1 MAPIRDSIV
10 YRGAD
15 RLIQRH
21 GKEALSAASRRI
33 ERMVD
38 RRDRDRFLLW
48 LRIRHAIVALQ
59 AQPTGAL
66 H

>member
-1 MAPIRDSIV
+1 MAPIPDAII
-10 YRGAD
+10 YRAAD
-15 RLIQRH
+15 RLMQRH
-21 GKEALSAASRRI
+21 GEEALRAASRCV

-48 LRIRHAIVALQ
+48 LRIRHAIVVLRAP
-59 AQPTGAL
+59 PTGPL

>member
-1 MAPIRDSIV
+1 MPFIPNAII
-10 YRGAD
+10 YRAAD

-21 GKEALSAASRRI
+21 GQEALSAASRGV

-38 RRDRDRFLLW
+38 RRDRERFLLW
-48 LRIRHAIVALQ
+48 LRIRQAIVVLQ
-59 AQPTGAL
+59 APPTGSL

>member
-1 MAPIRDSIV
+1 MAPIPDANV
-10 YRGAD
+10 YRAAD

-21 GKEALSAASRRI
+21 GEQALNAA
-33 ERMVD
+33 ERLIGRMAD

-48 LRIRHAIVALQ
+48 LRIRQAIVALQ
-59 AQPTGAL
+59 AQPTGPL